1 MLSTF
6 NILIQYKE
14 ALLRGLSVTLELCF
28 IIWIVGIGVGILLG
42 YLASKFKNGVGI
54 PMRVVF
60 FILGG
65 IPILVLLFWF
75 YYPAQTL
82 LQVNVA
88 PFWVTVF
95 VLSVID
101 IFYVADLVRNALNTF
116 PNEYKLAAKVCGL
129 SQRDTFR
136 KIEFPIIFRQIIPGL
151 LNIQVNILQLT
162 IFASLISVE
171 EVFKVAQEIN
181 SQIYQPVEIYST
193 LAIFFIVIC
202 LPLNGLAMWLKYK
215 FTRDTS
221 ES

>member
-1 MLSTF
+1 MLSTL
-6 NILIQYKE
+6 NILIQYRE
-14 ALLRGLSVTLELCF
+14 ALLRGLFVTLELCA
-28 IIWIVGIGVGILLG
+28 IIWVIGITIGILLG
-42 YLASKFKNGVGI
+42 YLASKFKGGVGA
-54 PMRVVF
+54 PMRVAF

-75 YYPAQTL
+75 YYPAQTI
-82 LQVNVA
+82 LQVNVD

-95 VLSVID
+95 VLSIID
-101 IFYVADLVRNALNTF
+101 IFFVADLVRNALTNF
-116 PNEYKLAAKVCGL
+116 PSEYKLAAKVCGL
-129 SQRDTFR
+129 SQMDTFR

-151 LNIQVNILQLT
+151 LNIQVNIIQLT

-181 SQIYQPVEIYST
+181 SQIYEPVQIYST
-193 LAIFFIVIC
+193 LAVFFLIIC

-221 ES
+221 EN

>member
-1 MLSTF
+1 MVSTL
-6 NILIQYKE
+6 NIIIQYKE
-14 ALLRGLSVTLELCF
+14 ALLRGLLVTLELCF
-28 IIWIVGIGVGILLG
+28 IIWIIGIIVGILLG
-42 YLASKFKNGVGI
+42 YLASKFKNGIGI
-54 PMRVVF
+54 PVRVVF

-75 YYPAQTL
+75 YYPAQTIF
-82 LQVNVA
+82 QVNIP
-88 PFWVTVF
+88 PFWVTIF

-101 IFYVADLVRNALNTF
+101 IFYVADLVRNALVNF

-129 SQRDTFR
+129 SPKETFL

-171 EVFKVAQEIN
+171 EIFKVAQEIN

-193 LAIFFIVIC
+193 LAVFFIVIC
-202 LPLNGLAMWLKYK
+202 LPLNGVAMWLKYK

-221 ES
+221 EF